1 MGNLEEKLD
10 IEGIDIQDQAGS
22 LYALF
27 QVWYNEDE
35 KETEERREDRRTA
48 KIEESITD
56 ECQVAF
62 TSLAEMTSNIS
73 EMAGEEEEEEEIEEL
88 ADDDIDDKCYQF
100 YDGDV
105 AVEMCLDEYQEV
117 VIGEESMV
125 EIKGN
130 LKNIGNVGLC
140 NVTFDIQDIDSAT
153 DSYPETLPKVP
164 DVFTP
169 DSEYKFGATIPIDEE
184 SHVLPYVDLWNSFY
198 TCEVE
203 TAVVEKEEEVE
214 EEEEEEVEEVE
225 EEEEVVVEEVEEV
238 EEVVEKEEKVNEP
251 VKQPIDW
258 EQWITPETACFYDCY
273 DQIVAEFGGEE
284 NIEECPGLNYL
295 FTHDCHSCDPFVV
308 EASKN
313 QCIEYGCSEEE
324 CAYEND
330 TKTSGSVKI
339 STSIALVLTGMMA
352 LFRRD

>member
-62 TSLAEMTSNIS
+62 SSLAEMTSNIS

-203 TAVVEKEEEVE
+203 TK
-214 EEEEEEVEEVE
+214 VEEVE
-225 EEEEVVVEEVEEV
+225 EEEETEEVVEEVSEEP
-238 EEVVEKEEKVNEP
+238 EVVEEEPVEIAEKVSEP
-251 VKQPIDW
+251 VKEPIDW
-258 EQWITPETACFYDCY
+258 EQWITPETA
-273 DQIVAEFGGEE
+273 
-284 NIEECPGLNYL
+284 
-295 FTHDCHSCDPFVV
+295 
-308 EASKN
+308 
-313 QCIEYGCSEEE
+313 
-324 CAYEND
+324 
-330 TKTSGSVKI
+330 
-339 STSIALVLTGMMA
+339 
-352 LFRRD
+352 